1 MEWLFPAWNLLWMI
15 PFDSLMVRVMFA
27 LAKAK
32 ESILTNIWFYDIE
45 LHEQEKMDNYVE
57 SHMDQALKDGEFQ
70 LYLQPKI
77 DLKDGTLKSSEALVR
92 WQTHDGRM
100 LFPNQFIPIFENS
113 GFCKKLDLFMFEQ
126 ACLQLRKWMDQG
138 IAPIGISVNQ
148 SKLLF
153 YEADYVDCLKQ
164 IVNKYQ
170 VSPQLSNIR
179 DIGRFGC

>member
-1 MEWLFPAWNLLWMI
+1 
-15 PFDSLMVRVMFA
+15 
-27 LAKAK
+27 
-32 ESILTNIWFYDIE
+32 
-45 LHEQEKMDNYVE
+45 
-57 SHMDQALKDGEFQ
+57 
-70 LYLQPKI
+70 
-77 DLKDGTLKSSEALVR
+77 
-92 WQTHDGRM
+92 M

-170 VSPQLSNIR
+170 VSPQLLTLEILEDLVADNVMKSMIKFIYYIR
-179 DIGRFGC
+179 LVLGFQWMILGVVILH